1 LTLLAAITPA
11 WGGEVAAPYPR
22 LFPGTAPQVAGG
34 PETAPAP
41 QTDRPPPRQAGQAA
55 GASARWAGFDL
66 DRIRPDVVGAILG
79 LMAAGAIFVV
89 AIKGLETEN

>member
-22 LFPGTAPQVAGG
+22 LFPGTAPLLAGE
-34 PETAPAP
+34 PETAPTP
-41 QTDRPPPRQAGQAA
+41 KTVKPPPRQAGKAA
-55 GASARWAGFDL
+55 GASAQWAGLDL